1 MPSVKGD
8 DLFSSSL
15 TRVEQAVKDVE
26 RLLKGEGLEAA
37 RTLVSA
43 LLEVHREALEELF
56 QPSNEPRTEAYRRI
70 LCRPKVAWL
79 LGLHGVN
86 PEPLAG
92 RARVALDAASVAPE
106 TRARAEIVTVDDEKV
121 VVRIVG
127 DSEGERREL
136 AGVVERALSEV
147 APEATIV
154 FEGAEPPPLD
164 SGLFSLDPEDRPS

>member
-1 MPSVKGD
+1 MPSVKVD
-8 DLFSSSL
+8 DRFSSNL
-15 TRVEQAVKDVE
+15 ARVEQAVKDVE

-56 QPSNEPRTEAYRRI
+56 QPSNEPRTEACRRI

-92 RARVALDAASVAPE
+92 RARVALDTASVAPE
-106 TRARAEIVTVDDEKV
+106 TRARAEILAVDKERIT
-121 VVRIVG
+121 VRIVG
-127 DSEGERREL
+127 ENEAERREL

-147 APEATIV
+147 APEANVV

-164 SGLFSLDPEDRPS
+164 SGLFALDPEDRPS

>member
-8 DLFSSSL
+8 DRFSSNL
-15 TRVEQAVKDVE
+15 ARVEQAVKDVE

-37 RTLVSA
+37 RSLVAA
-43 LLEVHREALEELF
+43 LLEVHREALEDLF
-56 QPSNEPRTEAYRRI
+56 QPSNEPRTEACRRI

-106 TRARAEIVTVDDEKV
+106 TRARAEILSVDDERITVRV
-121 VVRIVG
+121 VG
-127 DSEGERREL
+127 ENEDERREL

-147 APEATIV
+147 APEANVV
-154 FEGAEPPPLD
+154 FEGAEPTPLD
-164 SGLFSLDPEDRPS
+164 SGLFELDPKDRPS